1 MHLGAAFHEKGKRVL
16 VVDADGQNTLV
27 HWASASADGDTGIP
41 FPVVNLSEAGG
52 QIHREIKKFVND
64 YDVIVVDC
72 PPSITEKVSGVV
84 LLAATVA
91 VIPTSSSPADYWSS
105 VGLVKLIQQAQVM
118 NEDLRAVFLLNKTE
132 EKRMLTRELK
142 RALEELGFPLLRTQI
157 PTREAYKQAMAL
169 GQTVLQMNDR
179 GARLAAVEARPD
191 TTSSEKRTA
200 LDRLNAIDGLVQ
212 DKPKTREVA
221 GRSSQPALVTG
232 LEPAVE
238 RILDDAPG
246 LENESVEYRAW
257 RIAQGYRPGQIIEL
271 PLKDIKPSPFNP
283 RHFYLKASI
292 AELAVNLAK
301 QGQQQAI
308 HVIPD
313 YAAPGSYYVSDGGRR
328 VRALKEANKEVV
340 KAIVVDL
347 PIGIQSY
354 KLGYDLN
361 VQRDSQTV
369 FDNAVE
375 MVARPDRFGS
385 NMAYQVG
392 RYHGAR
398 GTEATLRLIN
408 RIVADDLSTR
418 QVADIV
424 KGRAS
429 AQESPK
435 PAGRQRYAQRLE
447 IKLDGVAVGDLKSYG
462 DDRLELRLKGLTKD
476 RRDAILQQ
484 IEQILKTK

>member
-1 MHLGAAFHEKGKRVL
+1 MKPSQFAKGF
-16 VVDADGQNTLV
+16 Q
-27 HWASASADGDTGIP
+27 
-41 FPVVNLSEAGG
+41 
-52 QIHREIKKFVND
+52 
-64 YDVIVVDC
+64 
-72 PPSITEKVSGVV
+72 
-84 LLAATVA
+84 
-91 VIPTSSSPADYWSS
+91 
-105 VGLVKLIQQAQVM
+105 
-118 NEDLRAVFLLNKTE
+118 
-132 EKRMLTRELK
+132 
-142 RALEELGFPLLRTQI
+142 
-157 PTREAYKQAMAL
+157 
-169 GQTVLQMNDR
+169 
-179 GARLAAVEARPD
+179 ARPD

-212 DKPKTREVA
+212 EKPKSRESV
-221 GRSSQPALVTG
+221 GRASQP
-232 LEPAVE
+232 EPLTSTEDVV
-238 RILDDAPG
+238 LAPA
-246 LENESVEYRAW
+246 EHESAEYRAW
-257 RIAQGYRPGQIIEL
+257 RVEHGYRPGQIIEL
-271 PLKDIKPSPFNP
+271 PLKAIKPSPFNP
-283 RHFYLKASI
+283 RHFYLKTSI

-347 PIGIQSY
+347 PIGLESY

-369 FDNAVE
+369 FDNAIVWKRFIDEKHFQSQRELADHLGLDESTVAVALSIAKLPESVMHE

-398 GTEATLRLIN
+398 GTDATLRLIN

-424 KGRAS
+424 KGRATPP
-429 AQESPK
+429 ENPK

-476 RRDAILQQ
+476 RRDALLHQ
-484 IEQILKTK
+484 IEEMLKAK